1 MISLQGVQM
10 VTKIIDNKN
19 NGKVIDELKENL
31 EKSSKIS
38 IISAYFTIYAYQEL
52 QNELKNI
59 EELRF
64 IFTSPAF
71 ITEKLKKKKENY
83 IFLDLMELVKI
94 LLILNMD
101 KSRA

>member
-1 MISLQGVQM
+1 MM
-10 VTKIIDNKN
+10 TPEFIDNVNKTL
-19 NGKVIDELKENL
+19 KSSLKE
-31 EKSSKIS
+31 EIKSGSKIS
-38 IISAYFTIYAYQEL
+38 IAAACFSIYAYQEL

-71 ITEKLKKKKENY
+71 ITEKLKKKKENF
-83 IFLDLMELVKI
+83 IFLELMELVEI
-94 LLILNMD
+94 LLILSMD

>member
-1 MISLQGVQM
+1 MM
-10 VTKIIDNKN
+10 TPEFIDNVNKTL
-19 NGKVIDELKENL
+19 KSSLKE
-31 EKSSKIS
+31 EIKAGSKIS
-38 IISAYFTIYAYQEL
+38 KAAACFSIYAYQEL

-71 ITEKLKKKKENY
+71 ITEKLKKKKENF
-83 IFLDLMELVKI
+83 IFLDLMELVEI

>member
-38 IISAYFTIYAYQEL
+38 IISAYFTIYVYQE
-52 QNELKNI
+52 
-59 EELRF
+59 
-64 IFTSPAF
+64 
-71 ITEKLKKKKENY
+71 
-83 IFLDLMELVKI
+83 
-94 LLILNMD
+94 
-101 KSRA
+101 